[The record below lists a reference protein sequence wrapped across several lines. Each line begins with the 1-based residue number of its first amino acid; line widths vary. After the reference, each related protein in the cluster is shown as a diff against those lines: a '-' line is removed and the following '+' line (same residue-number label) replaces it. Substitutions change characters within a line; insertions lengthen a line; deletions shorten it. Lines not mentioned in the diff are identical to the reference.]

1 MILTTIQKMDRYV
14 SVNPRFAAAFAAARA
29 LAEKT
34 FAGGRHEVDG
44 EELFINAAEYDTKP
58 AAQSLMEAHRR
69 YIDVM
74 VMLEGEETIGIQN
87 VNTVAVTKPY
97 DESGDA
103 LLGALEPGYA
113 AIHMQPGSVAILL
126 PEDAHAPGMDYAGTH
141 HVRKLICKVRE
152 GK

>member
-1 MILTTIQKMDRYV
+1 MILTTIQEMDRYV

-44 EELFINAAEYDTKP
+44 EEIFINAAEYDTKP
-58 AAQSLMEAHRR
+58 AAQN
-69 YIDVM
+69 VM

-103 LLGALEPGYA
+103 LLGALEPGYT

>member
-1 MILTTIQKMDRYV
+1 MILTTIQEMDRYV

-34 FAGGRHEVDG
+34 FAGGRYEVDG
-44 EELFINAAEYDTKP
+44 EEIFINAAEYDTKP

-87 VNTVAVTKPY
+87 VSTVAVTKPY

-103 LLGALEPGYA
+103 LLGALEPGYT